1 MPSRHADVL
10 RLMADTPSSIP
21 EILPVFPLTGS
32 LLLPGNLLPLNVFE
46 PRYRNMVADVT
57 AGEPYIGM
65 IQPLVPRQDNYNWV
79 EAAQQPDQPE
89 LYQIGCVGRIDECE
103 QQPDGRYL
111 VLLRGICRFRVRQE
125 LPLHRGYRRVVAD
138 TSEFRCDGNELN
150 VFLNP
155 ARMMH
160 ALRAFGEKHDLE
172 FDYDLLASVPGISLL
187 NGLSVALPFR
197 PAEKQ
202 ALLEAADPGVRE
214 ELLLALM
221 GMGIEHL
228 STDEY
233 YSPPVLN

>member
-1 MPSRHADVL
+1 MMAEPSQAV
-10 RLMADTPSSIP
+10 P

-46 PRYRNMVADVT
+46 PRYRNMVADAVD
-57 AGEPYIGM
+57 GQPYIGL
-65 IQPLVPRQDNYNWV
+65 IQPLVPRPDNWV
-79 EAAQQPDQPE
+79 SLAQQPDQPE
-89 LYQIGCVGRIDECE
+89 LYQVGCAGRIEQCE
-103 QQPDGRYL
+103 QQDDGRYL
-111 VLLRGICRFRVRQE
+111 ILLRGVCRFRARQE
-125 LPLHRGYRRVVAD
+125 LPTQRGYRRVVAD
-138 TSEFRCDGNELN
+138 YAEFQRDMDELN
-150 VFLNP
+150 VVLNP

-160 ALRAFGEKHDLE
+160 ALHAFSDRHGLE

-202 ALLEAADPGVRE
+202 ALLEASDPGVRE
-214 ELLLALM
+214 ELLLTLM
-221 GMGIEHL
+221 GMGLETL